1 MITFSVH
8 ERPDAPADR
17 LDRAEAL
24 VFVRDGFHWSA
35 AVFTPLWMLLNRLWL
50 ALVLYIVG
58 LGALGAALHLLGV
71 HSRWIALAMIGVHL
85 VIGFEAASLKRWTLG
100 RRGWQEL
107 GSVAGRSA
115 DECERRFFEAWL
127 PEQPFIAPR
136 SLESSV
142 SYADMG
148 LPAQPPGRWRSW
160 PLSRNR

>member
-8 ERPDAPADR
+8 EPPNAPADR

-24 VFVRDGFHWSA
+24 VFVREGFHWSA
-35 AVFTPLWMLLNRLWL
+35 AFFAPLWMLLNRLWL
-50 ALVLYIVG
+50 ALVLYVVG
-58 LGALGAALHLLGV
+58 LGALGVALHLLGV
-71 HSRWIALAMIGVHL
+71 HSRWIALAMVGVHL

-100 RRGWQEL
+100 RGGWHEL
-107 GSVAGRSA
+107 GSVAGGSA

-136 SLESSV
+136 SFESSI
-142 SYADMG
+142 SHADMG
-148 LPAQPPGRWRSW
+148 LPAHPAGRWRTW